1 MPEWRG
7 YHTKTDGR
15 AYFRFYIPT
24 DLKDHLGPY
33 PMVNLGLK
41 KSKAAERLAL
51 MHYIAFQGL
60 IADKRRELAEEALKP
75 RPMPLSEYTEEQRVE
90 FATKIAQGFNREQ
103 HKALRAFAPRADL
116 LGFHD
121 LLTQIAGDVLSGAGP
136 DGLANVTALFL
147 TAAGIPHRRDEPAF
161 HSLVFEF
168 ATALDTEFVK
178 PSTRRLHGRE
188 AVAPPPL
195 PETRNAPAKVAPVLT
210 LGTVIGGY
218 LEVIRRSPNGY
229 TRKVVRCLQLFGSML
244 GEQTPVNQLRQRQV
258 TAFLHDICRLPS
270 DWAQRFDQGEAIA
283 KILAGEVEEVMA
295 PKTFTQSYRAPLK
308 KFLAAS
314 RRDYRE
320 DGFPELVTEG
330 IEYTGDRVS
339 GEDVQRDLTTP
350 ELKHLFE
357 GSEFATIARNL
368 DADAAYWMPVI
379 GLYTGARPRE
389 ICQLNPQCDWGQEE
403 GVHYLQFDKHT
414 AAGKGVKKTVK
425 TGEARR
431 VPMHT
436 ELVRLGLPAYLERL
450 KTNGA
455 DRMFPGARMKKGNP
469 FEVAGEA
476 FTEFLKVLD
485 LYDNAAPPGRRV
497 LGMYVFRKTFIT
509 YAGNKGIP
517 TFGMTGHKPEHMT
530 QVQWKSYRMSP
541 AALALVQTD
550 LERVR
555 FPVNI
560 PTRPGTAT

>member
-1 MPEWRG
+1 MPAWRG

-60 IADKRRELAEEALKP
+60 IEDKRAELAAEALKP
-75 RPMPLSEYTEEQRVE
+75 RPHPLSEYTEEQRGA
-90 FATKIAQGFNREQ
+90 FATQLAQGFNREQ

-116 LGFHD
+116 LDFHD
-121 LLTQIAGDVLSGAGP
+121 LLTQIAGDVLSGVGP
-136 DGLANVTALFL
+136 EGLANVTALFL
-147 TAAGIPHRRDEPAF
+147 TAAGIPHKREEPAF
-161 HSLVFEF
+161 RSLVFEF
-168 ATALDTEFVK
+168 ATAMDTEFIK

-188 AVAPPPL
+188 AVTPPPL
-195 PETRNAPAKVAPVLT
+195 PEAPTAPAKVAPMLT
-210 LGTVIGGY
+210 LGTVIRDY

-229 TRKVVRCLQLFGSML
+229 TRKVVRCLQLFGAML
-244 GEQTPVNQLRQRQV
+244 GEQTPVSQLRQKQV
-258 TAFLHDICRLPS
+258 TAFLHDICCLPS
-270 DWAQRFDQGEAIA
+270 DWALRFDHGESIA
-283 KILAGEVEEVMA
+283 KMMAGEVEEVMA
-295 PKTFTQSYRAPLK
+295 PRTYSQSYQAPLK

-314 RRDYRE
+314 RRDHGD

-330 IEYTGDRVS
+330 IGYSGDRVS
-339 GEDVQRDLTTP
+339 GEDVQRDLTTA
-350 ELKHLFE
+350 ELKRLFE
-357 GSEFATIARNL
+357 GSEFAAIAGNHG
-368 DADAAYWMPVI
+368 ADAAYWMPVI

-389 ICQLNPQCDWGQEE
+389 ICQLNPQCDWGQED
-403 GVHYLQFDKHT
+403 GIYFLLFDKYT
-414 AAGKGVKKTVK
+414 AAGKGVKKSVK

-431 VPMHT
+431 VPMHSK
-436 ELVRLGLPAYLERL
+436 LVRLGLPAYLERL

-455 DRMFPGARMKKGNP
+455 DRMFPGARIKKGNP

-485 LYDNAAPPGRRV
+485 LYDNTAPPGRRV

-509 YAGNKGIP
+509 YAGNQGIP

-541 AALALVQTD
+541 AALKLVQTD
-550 LERVR
+550 LERVT
-555 FPVNI
+555 FPIVISNRS
-560 PTRPGTAT
+560 TF